1 MFQTANEMLNDLI
14 ILVFFCLIILAVRF
28 FSFNVNPE
36 MKIRFFQKT
45 NTFPPLQKDEKKGI
59 QTEQRTEEIKLIRLL
74 FQGHIIN

>member
-36 MKIRFFQKT
+36 MKIRFFSKNKYISST
-45 NTFPPLQKDEKKGI
+45 AEG
-59 QTEQRTEEIKLIRLL
+59 
-74 FQGHIIN
+74 